1 MVQPTSS
8 ALFDGVS
15 LLIVVASLVL
25 LLRQRGSYF
34 KPIRVFLILAF
45 GLFVVRMALASE
57 VTTLLRQSGVISFG
71 YIYDIGAAVAVSA
84 QLLAFLALTASAVT
98 ISNGSTA
105 RKTFTNLFKTQGGL
119 NKPFMLYTA
128 YTLFL
133 IVVAW
138 VVKPFIW
145 ITITRSPGDVVI
157 TAVFQDWYT
166 LGITIIMLAFIA
178 YPCRLMMLQS
188 RRIRSPITSSA
199 LRLLSISWGGVGL
212 VLLIFNVYL
221 RLLSFVIR
229 DLGVIISTVLFAV
242 SMYVFRRTTLLES
255 FFEDPTVAEIPK
267 KDYGKL
273 FSEHIGVT
281 YSQLSDKRM
290 LLEFDPSVSYET
302 IVKSFVIEALME
314 SETVLVVTPRSSP
327 VYQALAD
334 QPQVRFLC
342 TTPAVS
348 YPKEGSSGNEILIPS
363 SDPALLVD
371 AVDKA
376 LKAKQAGLSI
386 IFDVLSDLIVA
397 SGIKKGYNFVSYSL
411 ELLSNSDVKA
421 LYLLNSSAHD
431 AEIVSAVRALF
442 AFQIVHSAEGIR
454 IVRSL

>member
-1 MVQPTSS
+1 MVQPTPS
-8 ALFDGVS
+8 ALLDGIS
-15 LLIVVASLVL
+15 FLIVGASLVL

-34 KPIRVFLILAF
+34 RPTRTFLVLAF
-45 GLFVVRMALASE
+45 GLFAVCMVLASE
-57 VTTLLRQSGVISFG
+57 VTNFLGQSGMISFG
-71 YIYDIGAAVAVSA
+71 YIYDIGAAVAMSA
-84 QLLAFLALTASAVT
+84 QLLAFLALTVFAVT
-98 ISNGSTA
+98 ISNDSA
-105 RKTFTNLFKTQGGL
+105 SRKLSASLFKIQGGL

-133 IVVAW
+133 IVVEW
-138 VVKPFIW
+138 VVKPYKWVMI
-145 ITITRSPGDVVI
+145 RRYPGDVI
-157 TAVFQDWYT
+157 IAVAFQDWYA
-166 LGITIIMLAFIA
+166 LGIAILVIAFIA
-178 YPCRLMMLQS
+178 YPCRLMILRS
-188 RRIRSPITSSA
+188 RRVRSPIVSSA
-199 LRLLSISWGGVGL
+199 LRFLPISWSGIGL
-212 VLLIFNVYL
+212 ALLIVIYFRSFSVEIREFGVLLATALFSV
-221 RLLSFVIR
+221 
-229 DLGVIISTVLFAV
+229 STYF
-242 SMYVFRRTTLLES
+242 FRRTTLLES
-255 FFEDPTVAEIPK
+255 FFEAPTVAEIPK

-281 YSQLSDKRM
+281 YSQLSGKRM

-302 IVKSFVIEALME
+302 IVKSFAVEALME
-314 SETVLVVTPRSSP
+314 SEAVLVVTPRSSP

-363 SDPALLVD
+363 GDPALLVD

-442 AFQIVHSAEGIR
+442 AFQIVHRAEGIR